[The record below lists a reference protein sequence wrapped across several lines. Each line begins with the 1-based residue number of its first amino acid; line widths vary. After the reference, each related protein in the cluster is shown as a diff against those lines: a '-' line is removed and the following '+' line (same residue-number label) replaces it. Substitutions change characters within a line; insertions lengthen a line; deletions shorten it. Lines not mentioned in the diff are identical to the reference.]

1 MDAKKVAVCG
11 LIIGVAMKR
20 RRRRRRNRT
29 VWTRDWIKNRMKQG
43 AYHQL
48 LQELRL
54 TDKPSYQHFLRMDIE
69 SFEEILE
76 VISPLIQKQDTCMR
90 QAIPPAER
98 LALTLRFI
106 ATGNKSRISVN
117 ILNHLINVGESY
129 TSLQYIY
136 RIPAQTIGKIVPE
149 TCQAIVQALQH
160 HIQVNMMFSII
171 TIDSILNTCT

>member
-54 TDKPSYQHFLRMDIE
+54 TDKPSYQYFLRMDIE

-98 LALTLRFI
+98 LALTKKAARCGFFQSSRLFLHLTKHEFYM
-106 ATGNKSRISVN
+106 TGCHNDSSFQQNKLEA
-117 ILNHLINVGESY
+117 LN
-129 TSLQYIY
+129 
-136 RIPAQTIGKIVPE
+136 
-149 TCQAIVQALQH
+149 
-160 HIQVNMMFSII
+160 M
-171 TIDSILNTCT
+171 